1 MWPYSVSM
9 KMDGMNN
16 KGESSAGNATLG
28 SDSCGWVSDG
38 AFTAD
43 SLFSKKKEQSIS
55 EKK

>member
-1 MWPYSVSM
+1 M